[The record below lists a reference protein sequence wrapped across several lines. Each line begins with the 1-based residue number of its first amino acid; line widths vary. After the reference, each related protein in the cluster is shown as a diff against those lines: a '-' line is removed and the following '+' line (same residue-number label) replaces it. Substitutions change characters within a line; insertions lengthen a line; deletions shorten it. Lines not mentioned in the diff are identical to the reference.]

1 MAPRPPITKDEPT
14 SESAHEESLAPPAL
28 QALFGERLRQAR
40 IAAGMTQAEMAER
53 SGVHV
58 QYVSKVEL
66 GQKNLTLGTMA
77 KLAAVVGHSVSDM
90 LRDPE
95 TPQSEQTE

>member
-1 MAPRPPITKDEPT
+1 MAQRPPTAKDEPT
-14 SESAHEESLAPPAL
+14 PDPAHEGASAPPAL
-28 QALFGERLRQAR
+28 QVLFGERLRQAR

-58 QYVSKVEL
+58 QYISKVEL

-77 KLAAVVGHSVSDM
+77 KLAAAVGHSVSDM
-90 LRDPE
+90 LREPE
-95 TPQSEQTE
+95 RPQSE